1 MKTIREI
8 AEEIGVTKQAVHQK
22 RKKEPLSTRLQ
33 PFTSTVDGVVY
44 MSVDGEKIIKQA
56 FSQDSVNKT
65 VNEVYASVDGSF
77 TPPFTV
83 VDGVLEV
90 LKEQLEVKDNQIK
103 EQLNQLMEK
112 EKQIT
117 ELTIAIDNMTQT
129 LKASQMLHA
138 GTIQTQLVGVSSES
152 SEKKESFFS
161 KLFKNSRKKQN
172 IGQNEE

>member
-22 RKKEPLSTRLQ
+22 RKKEPLSTSLQ

-44 MSVDGEKIIKQA
+44 ISVDGEKLIKQA
-56 FSQDSVNKT
+56 FNSRSVNET
-65 VNEVYASVDGSF
+65 VNDVYTSVDGSF
-77 TPPFTV
+77 TPSFTV

-103 EQLNQLMEK
+103 EQQNQLMEK

-117 ELTIAIDNMTQT
+117 ELTSAIDNMTQT

-138 GTIQTQLVGVSSES
+138 GTMQQNLIEEKTDVEA
-152 SEKKESFFS
+152 EKKSFFS
-161 KLFKNSRKKQN
+161 RFFNK
-172 IGQNEE
+172 